1 MCAGIVSPAQKMA
14 GDFDKVQTA
23 RQELLDESEKLN
35 VPLGWVDPQEVLA
48 FGNDLSP
55 VAENEK
61 LYSSG

>member
-1 MCAGIVSPAQKMA
+1 MA